1 MTGRQNRSHRVGVA
15 TSSLRGRSE
24 MASLV
29 FVCVLWVLV
38 RCTVVCVAHISQS
51 LNILSCFCRVCCCVF
66 CERPCAGFSNSCPRC
81 TQINGT
87 HPLGHNVANRMIML
101 QRDEWVAKLV
111 LRRRPKRFLGKSIS
125 VSTMSC
131 IHVNTGECRTILAP
145 NGAYPL
151 SLMPKSATFDKN
163 LSLSRLERS
172 LFCV

>member
-1 MTGRQNRSHRVGVA
+1 
-15 TSSLRGRSE
+15 